1 MKTIWKVLIIVL
13 AIIIIGGLAFF
24 IYMKTTY
31 LSKDEVQDIVIDDI
45 NQNKNDIYFES
56 VDFEFDEKA
65 YDVNVYYNNVEY
77 EYKIDAKNGRII
89 YTDFTN
95 NSVDMQNNQNVTNN
109 GTGAQNGHNN
119 GTQNIQGTNGISLN
133 EAKQIAFEQAGVTEA
148 NVNITKAVHEVDDG
162 IDVFEIEFNDNNYE
176 YDFTINKNTGEV
188 ISYDR
193 DQLHR

>member
-31 LSKDEVQDIVIDDI
+31 LSKNEVQDIVIDDI

-109 GTGAQNGHNN
+109 GTGAQNGQNN

>member
-109 GTGAQNGHNN
+109 GTGAQNGQNN

-133 EAKQIAFEQAGVTEA
+133 EAKQIAFEQAEVTEA